1 MPPVPVA
8 HPGNDYWVNPVTDT
22 IQRQSNR
29 LLAYAAGFVL
39 GPFTWPEAQAQLA
52 GLKHVGTGG
61 LSGLPGSAGQAGQAI
76 GNAAPNIAGVAA
88 IGDFFNR
95 LTQANT
101 WIRVGEVAA
110 GLILLYVGLNA
121 ATRGTAAGQ
130 VVQSATRKAKTAV
143 EVIGIP
149 K

>member
-1 MPPVPVA
+1 MPPVA
-8 HPGNDYWVNPVTDT
+8 THPGNDYWVNPVTDT

-29 LLAYAAGFVL
+29 LLAYAAGYVL

-61 LSGLPGSAGQAGQAI
+61 LSGLPGSAGSAGQAI
-76 GNAAPNIAGVAA
+76 GSGAPNIAGVAA

-95 LTQANT
+95 LTQGNT
-101 WIRVGEVAA
+101 WTRVGEVAA
-110 GLILLYVGLNA
+110 GLILLYLGLNA
-121 ATRGTAAGQ
+121 TMKGTAAGNA
-130 VVQSATRKAKTAV
+130 VQGATKTAKRV
-143 EVIGIP
+143 AEVAAIP

>member
-1 MPPVPVA
+1 VPPVS
-8 HPGNDYWVNPVTDT
+8 HPGNDYWVNPATDT

-29 LLAYAAGFVL
+29 LLAYAAGYVL
-39 GPFTWPEAQAQLA
+39 GPFTWAEAQAQLA

-95 LTQANT
+95 LTQPST

-110 GLILLYVGLNA
+110 GLLLLYLGLNA
-121 ATRGTAAGQ
+121 TMQGTAAGNA
-130 VVQSATRKAKTAV
+130 VQSATKTAKRV
-143 EVIGIP
+143 AEVAAIP

>member
-1 MPPVPVA
+1 MPTAV

-29 LLAYAAGFVL
+29 LLAYATGYVL
-39 GPFTWPEAQAQLA
+39 GPITWGEAQAQLA

-61 LSGLPGSAGQAGQAI
+61 LSGLPGSAGSQGQAI

-95 LTQANT
+95 LTQTNT
-101 WIRVGEVAA
+101 WIRVGEFVAG
-110 GLILLYVGLNA
+110 GLLLYLGLNA
-121 ATRGTAAGQ
+121 AMRGTAAGNA
-130 VVQSATRKAKTAV
+130 VQSATKTAKRAV
-143 EVIGIP
+143 EVAAIP